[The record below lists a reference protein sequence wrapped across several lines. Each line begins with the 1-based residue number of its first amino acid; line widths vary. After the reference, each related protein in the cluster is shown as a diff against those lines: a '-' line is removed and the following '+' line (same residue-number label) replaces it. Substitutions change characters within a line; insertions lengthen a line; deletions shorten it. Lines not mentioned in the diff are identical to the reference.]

1 MGQVKIIEH
10 IYEVT
15 REIYFD
21 SFEDFM
27 EYERVNNSRVEEKKL
42 AYNPVVADE
51 EWTGWHGDSVAP
63 VECDVIVEVKLRNGE
78 TMVEP
83 SEWLDWSWG
92 KTVVEHYVEQDEET
106 CDEDI
111 IAYRIVEEEK

>member
-27 EYERVNNSRVEEKKL
+27 EYERVNNSRVEEKL
-42 AYNPVVADE
+42 ALKTSPEDCDWRDNNGLEGCPVDGGL
-51 EWTGWHGDSVAP
+51 T
-63 VECDVIVEVKLRNGE
+63 VEVELRDGFKCQGIA
-78 TMVEP
+78 
-83 SEWLDWSWG
+83 SEFYWNQS
-92 KTVVEHYVEQDEET
+92 DELA
-106 CDEDI
+106 DI
-111 IAYRIVEEEK
+111 IKYRIVKEEK

>member
-27 EYERVNNSRVEEKKL
+27 EYERVNNSRVEDKNSTHDAVL
-42 AYNPVVADE
+42 VNDGWVS
-51 EWTGWHGDSVAP
+51 WHGNTTAP
-63 VECDVIVEVKLRNGE
+63 VPYDVDVEVKLRNGE
-78 TMVEP
+78 TMVER
-83 SEWLDWSWG
+83 SECLDWSWG
-92 KTVVEHYVEQDEET
+92 KTVDEHYVEQDEET

-111 IAYRIVEEEK
+111 IAYRIIE